1 MLRELAARD
10 PKAKAARPEEFVD
23 LTFVKELDSS
33 GFIDR
38 LYKTQPVVAS
48 REDAGSSPA
57 SPVIKEKP
65 KPAPGKE
72 AASIARGASN
82 KWPQIHQ
89 ANASTL
95 KNPHYLY
102 IGQQLMIPPDGK
114 AGG

>member
-1 MLRELAARD
+1 KYLKTNDTEVLTEVYQGIGLTLTPQKPYPTLRGIEVMLRELAARD

-57 SPVIKEKP
+57 SPVIKKNSNRHPSRKP
-65 KPAPGKE
+65 L
-72 AASIARGASN
+72 R
-82 KWPQIHQ
+82 
-89 ANASTL
+89 
-95 KNPHYLY
+95 
-102 IGQQLMIPPDGK
+102 
-114 AGG
+114 